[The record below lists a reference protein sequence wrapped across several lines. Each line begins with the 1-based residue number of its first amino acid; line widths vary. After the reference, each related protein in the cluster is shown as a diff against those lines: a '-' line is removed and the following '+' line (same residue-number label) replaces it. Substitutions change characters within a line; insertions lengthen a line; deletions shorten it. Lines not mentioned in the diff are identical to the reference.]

1 MNRAYRRQQAKK
13 INTPQK
19 LERVVDE
26 VVRVREKEL
35 EDIYNHK
42 LVEYVDV
49 MIVMTAYTLN
59 LEGFGK
65 KRLPKIMNRVLNNI
79 DAFRTGHLQTED
91 FDVIKKEVEKLG
103 VKV

>member
-1 MNRAYRRQQAKK
+1 VNRAYRRRQAKK

-26 VVRVREKEL
+26 CIRYREKEMQDL
-35 EDIYNHK
+35 YQKK
-42 LVEYVDV
+42 LGEFVDV

-65 KRLPKIMNRVLNNI
+65 KRLPKIMERVLNNI
-79 DAFRTGHLQTED
+79 DAFRTGHLAPDD
-91 FDVIKKEVEKLG
+91 FDIIKDEVKKLG